1 MKEYIP
7 IIRDNPI
14 IIDVQSAWGNITTI
28 IKDIIQRFELK
39 TNIALEFGV
48 ETGYSTSAIAN
59 YFNTVI
65 GVDTFRGDFESIVS
79 TNPSNFE
86 TVKAILKGYPN
97 ILLIESRFEDF
108 IKFKQS
114 RFDLIHI
121 DIIHTYQPTF
131 DCGEWVVNHSDC
143 VIFHDTVTF
152 PEVLRAVT
160 DLSEKYDL
168 DFWNY
173 TEGHGLG
180 ILVR

>member
-7 IIRDNPI
+7 EIRDYPI
-14 IIDVQSAWGNITTI
+14 IVDVQSAWGNITTI

-48 ETGYSTSAIAN
+48 ETGYSISAIAN

-65 GVDTFRGDFESIVS
+65 GVDTFRGDFDNNIS
-79 TNPSNFE
+79 TKPSNLE
-86 TVKAILKGYPN
+86 TVKEILKGYPN
-97 ILLIESRFEDF
+97 IELIESKFEDY
-108 IKFKQS
+108 ILREKR

-131 DCGEWVVNHSDC
+131 DCGEWAVNHSDC

-160 DLSEKYDL
+160 DLSIIYNLE
-168 DFWNY
+168 FWNY
-173 TEGHGLG
+173 TEVHGLG